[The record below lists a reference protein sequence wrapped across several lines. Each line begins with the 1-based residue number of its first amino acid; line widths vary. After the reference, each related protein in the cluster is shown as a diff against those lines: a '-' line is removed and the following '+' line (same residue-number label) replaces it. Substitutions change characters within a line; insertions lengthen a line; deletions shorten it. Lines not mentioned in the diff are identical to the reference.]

1 MDHLQAA
8 SLLSGVI
15 HGTNRLR
22 HHIHVCLRVH
32 APRDGKARL
41 NLEHLERI
49 RRATGIPLVLHGG
62 TGIRKEYVLGS
73 IERGIAKI
81 NVATAVRQP
90 FETALKRSPAAAE
103 EAVYQAA
110 VRVITEDLE
119 LAGSAPVVNP

>member
-1 MDHLQAA
+1 M
-8 SLLSGVI
+8 
-15 HGTNRLR
+15 
-22 HHIHVCLRVH
+22 
-32 APRDGKARL
+32 
-41 NLEHLERI
+41 
-49 RRATGIPLVLHGG
+49 LHGG
-62 TGIRKEYVLGS
+62 TGIRKEYVLGA
-73 IERGIAKI
+73 IDRGIAKI